1 MRKIF
6 YFLAVISIVSL
17 AACKKDKPGG
27 GDNNTDDGSGPPATG
42 TVLDKL
48 RDSVYLYPKE
58 TYLWYNQLPSYKNFQ
73 PRNYVSADT
82 ITGLNNEVDKLSQYA
97 INPATKKPYE
107 DYFGSGTAKYSFI
120 DDGAVSN
127 ELGGNGGDFGFSV
140 FYPTDPDLRVKY
152 VYPGSPA
159 ASAGIKRGYKITK
172 INGRTDLTYDNG
184 GSTTQFV
191 INAYANSKTISMT
204 LTKYD
209 GNSIDVTLNTAKY
222 TINPVITY
230 KTFAVSVGVSSITA
244 GYMVFNSFT
253 DKTNAGPKLL
263 EAITS
268 FTSSSHISELI
279 VDLRYNGG
287 GSVETAEYLDNL
299 LVPSLRNGTK
309 MYTAY
314 FNDKL
319 TTDKYTLF
327 KNRYDIPNGF
337 FSVNN
342 QSVPFQKEGSLN
354 LARIF
359 FIVGSGTASAS
370 ELTINNLIPQMDVE
384 LIGSQ
389 TYGKPVGFY
398 GIDIN
403 KYQLYMPMF
412 STRNSANKGDY
423 YDGMTPGKDGYKGI
437 AADDDLTKDFGDPTE
452 GLLSQALYYIANGK
466 YKTTSTQTQSF
477 ASSSKNLMTT
487 EQKRAMAQKFD
498 QSKIK
503 GLMLKTPAVFKK
515 KK

>member
-6 YFLAVISIVSL
+6 YFLAVVFVVSL
-17 AACKKDKPGG
+17 TACKKDKQGG
-27 GDNNTDDGSGPPATG
+27 TNNNDDGSTPPATG
-42 TVLDKL
+42 TALDKL

-58 TYLWYNQLPSYKNFQ
+58 TYLWYSQLPSYKNFQ

-82 ITGLNNEVDKLSQYA
+82 ITGLSTEVDKLSQFA
-97 INPATKKPYE
+97 INPTSNRPYE
-107 DYFGSGTAKYSFI
+107 YYDASGTAKYSFI

-140 FYPTDPDLRVKY
+140 FYPSRSDLRIKY

-159 ASAGIKRGYKITK
+159 DKLGVKRGYQITK
-172 INGRTDLTYDNG
+172 INGRTDLTYDDG

-191 INAYANSKTISMT
+191 IQAYAYSKTITMT
-204 LTKYD
+204 LTRYD
-209 GNSIDVTLNTAKY
+209 GTSIDVTLNTANY

-230 KTFAVSVGVSSITA
+230 KTLDAGSGKSV

-253 DKTNAGPKLL
+253 DKTNAGPKIL
-263 EAITS
+263 EALSS
-268 FTSSSHISELI
+268 FSGLSDVII
-279 VDLRYNGG
+279 DLRYNGG
-287 GSVETAEYLDNL
+287 GSVETAEYFDNL
-299 LVPSLRNGTK
+299 LVPSTKNGTK

-319 TTDKYTLF
+319 TNDNYTLF
-327 KNRYDIPNGF
+327 KKLYDIPNGF
-337 FSVNN
+337 FSVSN
-342 QSVPFQKEGSLN
+342 QTVNFQKQGSFN
-354 LARIF
+354 FSKIIF
-359 FIVGSGTASAS
+359 LVGGGTASAS
-370 ELTINNLIPQMDVE
+370 ELTINNLLGISGLDVE
-384 LIGSQ
+384 LIGDQ

-412 STRNSANKGDY
+412 STKNASGNGDY
-423 YDGMTPGKDGYKGI
+423 YDGMLPGSGVYKGKL
-437 AADDDLTKDFGDPTE
+437 ADDDLSKDFGDPTE
-452 GLLSQALYYIANGK
+452 NLVSQALYYIANGK

-477 ASSSKNLMTT
+477 ASSSKSLMTT
-487 EQKRAMAQKFD
+487 EQKRVMVQKFN

>member
-6 YFLAVISIVSL
+6 YFLAVFSLFSL

-27 GDNNTDDGSGPPATG
+27 GTNNNTNTDDGSAPPATG
-42 TVLDKL
+42 TLLDKI

-58 TYLWYNQLPSYKNFQ
+58 TYLWYNQLPTYKDFQ

-82 ITGLNNEVDKLSQYA
+82 ITGLSTEVDKLSQYA
-97 INPATKKPYE
+97 INPATNRAYE
-107 DYFGSGTAKYSFI
+107 YYDASGTAKYSFI
-120 DDGAVSN
+120 DNGEVSS

-140 FYPTDPDLRVKY
+140 FYPSRSDLRVKY

-159 ASAGIKRGYKITK
+159 DVMGVKRGYQITK
-172 INGRTDLTYDNG
+172 INGRTNLAYDDG

-191 INAYANSKTISMT
+191 IKAYAYSKTISMT

-209 GNSIDVTLNTAKY
+209 GTSMDVTLNTANY

-230 KTFAVSVGVSSITA
+230 KTLDAGQGKKA

-253 DKTNAGPKLL
+253 DKSNAGPKIL
-263 EAITS
+263 EALNS
-268 FTSSSHISELI
+268 FSGLSDLI
-279 VDLRYNGG
+279 IDLRYNGG
-287 GSVETAEYLDNL
+287 GSVETAEYFDNL
-299 LVPSLRNGTK
+299 LVPSAKNGTR

-319 TTDKYTLF
+319 TNDNYTLF
-327 KNRYDIPNGF
+327 KKRYNIPNGF

-342 QSVPFQKEGSLN
+342 QTVNFQKEGSFN
-354 LARIF
+354 FSRIIF
-359 FIVGSGTASAS
+359 LVGSGTASAS
-370 ELTINNLIPQMDVE
+370 ELTINNLLALSNLDVE
-384 LIGSQ
+384 LIGDQ

-412 STRNSANKGDY
+412 ATRNASNNGDY
-423 YDGMTPGKDGYKGI
+423 YDGMTPGTGVYKGKI
-437 AADDDLTKDFGDPTE
+437 ADDDLTKDFGDPTE
-452 GLLSQALYYIANGK
+452 NLVSQALYYIANGK
-466 YKTTSTQTQSF
+466 YKTTSTQIQSL
-477 ASSSKNLMTT
+477 ASSSTSLMTT
-487 EQKRAMAQKFD
+487 EQKRTMAQKFD

-503 GLMLKTPAVFKK
+503 GLMLKTPAEFKK
-515 KK
+515 RK

>member
-1 MRKIF
+1 MRKLF

-27 GDNNTDDGSGPPATG
+27 GDNNNDDGSGPPATG

-97 INPATKKPYE
+97 INPATRKPYE

-204 LTKYD
+204 LIKYD
-209 GNSIDVTLNTAKY
+209 GTPINVTLNTANY

-230 KTFAVSVGVSSITA
+230 KTLTTTSGKQV

-253 DKTNAGPKLL
+253 DKTNAGPKIL
-263 EAITS
+263 EALSS
-268 FTSSSHISELI
+268 FSGLSDVII
-279 VDLRYNGG
+279 DLRYNGG
-287 GSVETAEYLDNL
+287 GSVETAEYFDNL
-299 LVPSLRNGTK
+299 LVPASKNGTK

-319 TTDKYTLF
+319 TNDNYTLF
-327 KNRYDIPNGF
+327 KKLYDIPNGF
-337 FSVNN
+337 FSVSN
-342 QSVPFQKEGSLN
+342 QTVDFQKQGSFN
-354 LARIF
+354 FSRIIF
-359 FIVGSGTASAS
+359 LVGSGTASAS
-370 ELTINNLIPQMDVE
+370 ELTINNLLSIPSLDIE
-384 LIGSQ
+384 LIGDQ

-412 STRNSANKGDY
+412 STKNASGNGDY
-423 YDGMTPGKDGYKGI
+423 YDGMTPGSDAYKGKI
-437 AADDDLTKDFGDPTE
+437 ATDDLTKDFGDPDE
-452 GLLSQALYYIANGK
+452 GLVSQALYFVDNGK
-466 YKTTSTQTQSF
+466 YKTASIQTQSF
-477 ASSSKNLMTT
+477 ASSSKSVMTT

>member
-6 YFLAVISIVSL
+6 YFLAVISVVSL

-27 GDNNTDDGSGPPATG
+27 TDNNNDDGSGPPATG
-42 TVLDKL
+42 TTLDKL

-82 ITGLNNEVDKLSQYA
+82 ITGLSTEVDKLSQYA
-97 INPATKKPYE
+97 INPATNRPYE
-107 DYFGSGTAKYSFI
+107 YYDASGTAKYSFI

-140 FYPTDPDLRVKY
+140 FYPTKDDLRIKY

-159 ASAGIKRGYKITK
+159 AGQGVKRGYRITK

-191 INAYANSKTISMT
+191 IQAYAYSKTINMT

-209 GNSIDVTLNTAKY
+209 GSTMDVTLNTANY

-230 KTFAVSVGVSSITA
+230 KTLDAGGGKQV

-253 DKTNAGPKLL
+253 DKTNAGPKIL
-263 EAITS
+263 EALSS
-268 FTSSSHISELI
+268 FSGLSDVII
-279 VDLRYNGG
+279 DLRYNGG
-287 GSVETAEYLDNL
+287 GSVETAEYFDNL
-299 LVPSLRNGTK
+299 LVPSSKNGTK

-319 TTDKYTLF
+319 TNDKYTLF
-327 KNRYDIPNGF
+327 KKLYDIPNGF
-337 FSVNN
+337 FSVSN
-342 QSVPFQKEGSLN
+342 QTVNFQKQASFN
-354 LARIF
+354 FSRIIF
-359 FIVGSGTASAS
+359 LVGSGTASAS
-370 ELTINNLIPQMDVE
+370 ELTINNLLGISGLDVE
-384 LIGSQ
+384 LIGDQ

-412 STRNSANKGDY
+412 STKNAGGNGDY
-423 YDGMTPGKDGYKGI
+423 YDGMLPGSGVYKGKL
-437 AADDDLTKDFGDPTE
+437 ADDDLTKDFGDPTE
-452 GLLSQALYYIANGK
+452 GLVSQALYYVANGK
-466 YKTTSTQTQSF
+466 YKTAAIQTQSF
-477 ASSSKNLMTT
+477 ASSSKSVMTT
-487 EQKRAMAQKFD
+487 EQKRTMVQKFD